1 VNAHLLT
8 GGAMSL
14 AISTTALRRE
24 FSGTIAIQN
33 ISLDLP
39 AGRVIGL
46 VGPNGSGKSTLIR
59 MLLGLIRP
67 TSGTAKV
74 LGCSIDERD
83 TPSVG
88 ALVENP
94 AFVPALSAK
103 KNLQSLAYLGGISAT
118 RVGEVIRIVGLEGR
132 ENEPV
137 KRFSLGMKQRLG
149 IALALLNDPQLLIL
163 DEPTNGLDPSGIV
176 EIRSLL
182 ERLATEGRTIVV
194 SSHLMS
200 EIEAVCNHIVV
211 IRFGEL
217 MFAGPLAD
225 LVARTSPYVDMQP
238 ENEADIEKLAN
249 ALQAN
254 GYSVLKTSQAL
265 QVTNPPNSPA
275 QLNQLA
281 YEAGIS
287 LAAITSVQPSLEEI
301 FLSMTGT
308 DDSRLAMQRSGK
320 KEETI

>member
-1 VNAHLLT
+1 
-8 GGAMSL
+8 MSL
-14 AISTTALRRE
+14 AISTTGLRRE
-24 FSGTIAIQN
+24 FGSAVAVR
-33 ISLDLP
+33 DLTLELP
-39 AGRVIGL
+39 KGRVVGL

-59 MLLGLIRP
+59 MLLGLVRP
-67 TSGTAKV
+67 TAGSATV
-74 LGCSIDERD
+74 LGHSIEERD

-94 AFVPALSAK
+94 AFVPALTAK
-103 KNLQSLAYLGGISAT
+103 KNLQSLARLAGIAT
-118 RVGEVIRIVGLEGR
+118 SRVDEVLRIVGLQGR

-137 KRFSLGMKQRLG
+137 RRFSLGMKQRLG

-194 SSHLMS
+194 SSHLLS
-200 EIEAVCNHIVV
+200 EIETICDHIVV

-217 MFAGPLAD
+217 MFAGPLAE
-225 LVARTSPYVDMQP
+225 LVARTSPHVDMQL
-238 ENEADIEKLAN
+238 ENETDMETLTN
-249 ALQAN
+249 ALRAN
-254 GYSVLKTSQAL
+254 GYSVVTNSKRL
-265 QVTNPPNSPA
+265 QVMNPPDSPA

-281 YEAGIS
+281 HEAGVS
-287 LAAITSVQPSLEEI
+287 VAAIVSVQPSLEEI

-308 DDSRLAMQRSGK
+308 DDSQLAAQRAGQ
-320 KEETI
+320 KEVEK